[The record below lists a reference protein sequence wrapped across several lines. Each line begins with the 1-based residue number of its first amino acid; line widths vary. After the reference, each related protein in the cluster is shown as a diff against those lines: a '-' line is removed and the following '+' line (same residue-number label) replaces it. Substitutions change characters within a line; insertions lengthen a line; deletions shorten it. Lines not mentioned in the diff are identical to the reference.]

1 MAESCSTAKGQN
13 RSRSWEQKETEV
25 LLEKW
30 GQPNMQERIKSC
42 TRKKP
47 IWEEIAVGVR
57 AEGYED
63 RGGDQCQT
71 RIKTL
76 TVAYKKFIDNKRQTG
91 MQRSKKPPCFDT
103 LDAIL
108 GDKPTVMPSSLIS
121 SLPFS
126 STSFARSESELRPT
140 ISTLCESF
148 DENTAVPSV
157 SLHANEEEMFSDQF
171 AQPKGGQSPSL
182 APYQGLTCET
192 ETIPLSSTTTPEE
205 DKQNM
210 SSGKPVCKE
219 LYFSKTNKKR
229 KRNTTQSMVD
239 TLQQSLNEFIRQQ
252 QENDTQF
259 LSQILQKEEDEATKK
274 NVDDERVLKVRLAGD
289 EDFIEVEVQ
298 QNCSMVELKE
308 IICNELDIKAGD
320 IMKIRKLPNTLLR
333 NEKDIK
339 RLRDQQ
345 EIEVVLHED
354 LVQNDVKGLVF
365 VS

>member
-63 RGGDQCQT
+63 RDGDQCQT

-182 APYQGLTCET
+182 APYPGLTCET

>member
-13 RSRSWEQKETEV
+13 RSRSWEPKETEV
-25 LLEKW
+25 LIEKW

-47 IWEEIAVGVR
+47 IWEEIAVAVR

-63 RGGDQCQT
+63 RDGDQCQT

-91 MQRSKKPPCFDT
+91 MQRTKKPPCFDT
-103 LDAIL
+103 LDTIL

-126 STSFARSESELRPT
+126 SSFARSESELRPK

-171 AQPKGGQSPSL
+171 AQPTGGQSPSL
-182 APYQGLTCET
+182 APYPGLTYET
-192 ETIPLSSTTTPEE
+192 ETIPSSSTTTPEE

-210 SSGKPVCKE
+210 SSGKQVCKE
-219 LYFSKTNKKR
+219 LYFSKTIKKR
-229 KRNTTQSMVD
+229 KRNTTQSMVE

-259 LSQILQKEEDEATKK
+259 LSQILQREEDEATKK
-274 NVDDERVLKVRLAGD
+274 NMDDERVLKVRLAGD
-289 EDFIEVEVQ
+289 IDFIEVEVQ
-298 QNCSMVELKE
+298 QNCSMVELKD
-308 IICNELDIKAGD
+308 ILCKELDIKAED
-320 IMKIRKLPNTLLR
+320 IMKIRKLPNTLVR

-345 EIEVVLHED
+345 ETEVVLHED
-354 LVQNDVKGLVF
+354 LA
-365 VS
+365 